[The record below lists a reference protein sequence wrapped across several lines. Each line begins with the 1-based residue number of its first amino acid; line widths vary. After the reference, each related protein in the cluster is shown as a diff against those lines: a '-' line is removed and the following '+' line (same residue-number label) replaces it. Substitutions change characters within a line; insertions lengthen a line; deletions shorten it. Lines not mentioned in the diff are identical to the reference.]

1 MAGTEVAQ
9 RKKGEEIKRRARETK
24 MGCKQGADSLGST
37 CFSGSPDEGE
47 AAEKVV
53 KERRS
58 SSSAEEQMDR
68 RA

>member
-1 MAGTEVAQ
+1 
-9 RKKGEEIKRRARETK
+9 
-24 MGCKQGADSLGST
+24 MGCEQGADSLDST

-47 AAEKVV
+47 TAEKVV